1 MKGVVTY
8 FEEIDERVLRLVMND
23 VSSSSESENIWAR
36 EMLFTHNDYDA
47 SSLADL
53 SLSQAQF
60 AEIGENLVMRL
71 MAIKN
76 VGSRSNS

>member
-8 FEEIDERVLRLVMND
+8 LEEIDERVLRLVMND
-23 VSSSSESENIWAR
+23 VSSSSKSENIWTR
-36 EMLFTHNDYDA
+36 EMLFTQNDYDA
-47 SSLADL
+47 GSLSDL
-53 SLSQAQF
+53 SLSQEQS

-71 MAIKN
+71 MAITN

>member
-8 FEEIDERVLRLVMND
+8 LEEIDGGVLRLVMDD
-23 VSSSSESENIWAR
+23 VSSSSEGENIWAR

-47 SSLADL
+47 DSLADL
-53 SLSQAQF
+53 SLSKEQF

-76 VGSRSNS
+76 VDSRSNS

>member
-8 FEEIDERVLRLVMND
+8 LEEIDERVLRLVMDD
-23 VSSSSESENIWAR
+23 VSSSSETENIWAR

-47 SSLADL
+47 SSIADL
-53 SLSQAQF
+53 SLSQEQF